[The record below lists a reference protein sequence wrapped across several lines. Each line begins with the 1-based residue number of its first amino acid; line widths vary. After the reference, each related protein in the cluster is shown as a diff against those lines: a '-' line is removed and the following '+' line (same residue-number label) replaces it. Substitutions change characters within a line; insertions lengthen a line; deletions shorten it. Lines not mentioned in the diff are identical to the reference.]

1 LGVSGGVR
9 LNNVDLEKVGKTM
22 EEIRADPSKAIRTV
36 QIEGYWMTE
45 ERSCG
50 PVEYQFVATCRSER
64 GSFTLEVDSPGFMGG
79 GGNRPGPMHYC
90 LVGMASC
97 FLSTLV
103 GVASERGI
111 KLKTAEV
118 RASCELDFRKPLGLG
133 DHPIVRNVR
142 FDLRIE
148 ADLPRDGIVQLIEE
162 AKERCPAIYSLR
174 TPIEPVV
181 TLV

>member
-1 LGVSGGVR
+1 MK
-9 LNNVDLEKVGKTM
+9 LNNVDLEKVSKTV
-22 EEIRADPSKAIRTV
+22 EEIKSDPSKAIRTV

-45 ERSCG
+45 DRSCG
-50 PVEYQFVATCRSER
+50 SVEYQFVATCKTEK
-64 GSFTLEVDSPGFMGG
+64 GAFNLEVDSPGFMGG

-97 FLSTLV
+97 FLATLV
-103 GVASERGI
+103 GVASEKGI
-111 KLKTAEV
+111 RLSRADV
-118 RASCELDFRKPLGLG
+118 RASCEIDFRKPLGLA

-148 ADLPRDGIVQLIEE
+148 ADIDRSEIEKLVDE

-174 TPIEPVV
+174 TPIEPI
-181 TLV
+181 LNLL

>member
-1 LGVSGGVR
+1 VK
-9 LNNVDLEKVGKTM
+9 LNNVDLEKVSRTV
-22 EEIRADPSKAIRTV
+22 EEIKSDPSKAIRTV

-45 ERSCG
+45 DRSCG
-50 PVEYQFVATCRSER
+50 SVEYQFVATCKTEK
-64 GSFTLEVDSPGFMGG
+64 GTFNLEVDSPGFMGG

-97 FLSTLV
+97 FLATLV
-103 GVASERGI
+103 GVASEKGI
-111 KLKTAEV
+111 RLSRADV
-118 RASCELDFRKPLGLG
+118 RASCELDFRKPLGLA

-148 ADLPRDGIVQLIEE
+148 ADIDRREIEKLVDE

-174 TPIEPVV
+174 TPIEPI
-181 TLV
+181 LNLL